1 MAVFHV
7 IHLLHSHSEP
17 NIGSPRTKPFRYE
30 IFCESWQ
37 GKYEMSNLCETL
49 MGPLTGD
56 SKMNKQ
62 VQFWSLICRF
72 WSLLVFFFDHI
83 YLFDVSLPNIQRNN
97 TAMFTRPSTSS
108 VFHVGWINQVVN
120 SERVDGP
127 VNKTVCHTIYENIK
141 YCRSIFI
148 FSLCILLYFTVSAW
162 LYGQKP

>member
-1 MAVFHV
+1 MWNFDGGFKN
-7 IHLLHSHSEP
+7 E
-17 NIGSPRTKPFRYE
+17 
-30 IFCESWQ
+30 
-37 GKYEMSNLCETL
+37 
-49 MGPLTGD
+49 LTG
-56 SKMNKQ
+56 SI
-62 VQFWSLICRF
+62 LITYLSF
-72 WSLLVFFFDHI
+72 LITFGLFFDHI